1 MTIIL
6 ENLFT
11 SIIIVIVITIVII
24 RLSSRNTKEQKSQDD
39 FPNDARA
46 QIKQVEKEY
55 SKQWY
60 DIAISHL
67 SESDDEYAL
76 ISNKENIYK
85 LPVASDYSSYQE
97 PLIDNERIK
106 KFVEWAKNIK
116 STSGNSNLFDLM
128 DHNCEIIAPEPTIN
142 GSFELLTDGGFFCED
157 FDAYG
162 FEINRFNST
171 FNFEFDNKTWV
182 NLLTEPNL
190 FDWLNLVRRYDYIW
204 DVDDENTGDFTYY
217 LKDNGAEFIPMKGDV
232 WDYWDAE
239 SQGANISEPVNIE
252 VINEISYEDKIFM
265 INEEDFMF
273 SKKEK
278 DHLITLLM
286 ASYKPSLMFKIIE
299 EGNNLS
305 KT

>member
-1 MTIIL
+1 MTII
-6 ENLFT
+6 
-11 SIIIVIVITIVII
+11 IIIGIVIAAFWL
-24 RLSSRNTKEQKSQDD
+24 LSRDTKEQKSQDD

-67 SESDDEYAL
+67 SESDDEYTL

-85 LPVASDYSSYQE
+85 LPVASDYSSYQA

-299 EGNNLS
+299 EGNNIS
-305 KT
+305 

>member
-1 MTIIL
+1 M
-6 ENLFT
+6 
-11 SIIIVIVITIVII
+11 
-24 RLSSRNTKEQKSQDD
+24 RLSSRNTKEHKSQED
-39 FPNDARA
+39 FPHDAHA
-46 QIKQVEKEY
+46 QIKQLEKDY
-55 SKQWY
+55 RKRWY
-60 DIAISHL
+60 GIAIAHL

-116 STSGNSNLFDLM
+116 STSFNSNLFDLM
-128 DHNCEIIAPEPTIN
+128 DHNCEIIVPEPTIN
-142 GSFELLTDGGFFCED
+142 GYFELLTDGVFFCED

-171 FNFEFDNKTWV
+171 FNFEFDNEAWV

-190 FDWLNLVRRYDYIW
+190 FDWLNLVRKYDYIW
-204 DVDDENTGDFTYY
+204 DPDDEAGGYFTYY

-273 SKKEK
+273 SIKEK

-286 ASYKPSLMFKIIE
+286 ASYKPSLLKTIME
-299 EGNNLS
+299 EIDNTIGKSLGI
-305 KT
+305 K

>member
-1 MTIIL
+1 MTII
-6 ENLFT
+6 
-11 SIIIVIVITIVII
+11 IIIGIVIAAFW
-24 RLSSRNTKEQKSQDD
+24 LLSRNTKEQKSQDD

-46 QIKQVEKEY
+46 QKKQAEKEY
-55 SKQWY
+55 RKQWY

-116 STSGNSNLFDLM
+116 STSFNSNLFDLM

-204 DVDDENTGDFTYY
+204 DPDDEAGGYFTYY

-239 SQGANISEPVNIE
+239 SQGVNISEPVNIE
-252 VINEISYEDKIFM
+252 VIDEISFKDEIFM

-286 ASYKPSLMFKIIE
+286 ASYKPSLLNAIRNQIE
-299 EGNNLS
+299 
-305 KT
+305 

>member
-46 QIKQVEKEY
+46 QKKQAEKEY
-55 SKQWY
+55 RKQWY
-60 DIAISHL
+60 GIAISHL

-116 STSGNSNLFDLM
+116 STSFNSNLFDLM

-204 DVDDENTGDFTYY
+204 DPDDEAGGYFTYY

-252 VINEISYEDKIFM
+252 VIDEISYEDKIFM

>member
-1 MTIIL
+1 MD
-6 ENLFT
+6 
-11 SIIIVIVITIVII
+11 
-24 RLSSRNTKEQKSQDD
+24 RLQ
-39 FPNDARA
+39 
-46 QIKQVEKEY
+46 
-55 SKQWY
+55 
-60 DIAISHL
+60 
-67 SESDDEYAL
+67 
-76 ISNKENIYK
+76 
-85 LPVASDYSSYQE
+85 
-97 PLIDNERIK
+97 
-106 KFVEWAKNIK
+106 
-116 STSGNSNLFDLM
+116 
-128 DHNCEIIAPEPTIN
+128 IIAPEPTIN

-204 DVDDENTGDFTYY
+204 NPDDEAGGYCTYY

-252 VINEISYEDKIFM
+252 VIDEISYEDKIFM